1 MFGGHWFN
9 ISGDTVHLIC
19 HFTSKDYA
27 IEKSRDFTGSSS
39 SFQCHLSLMALGIG
53 DTIFLIYLI
62 ISQDNMIKESCD
74 FILWAS

>member
-1 MFGGHWFN
+1 MFGGHWSN
-9 ISGDTVHLIC
+9 ISGDLMHLIC

-53 DTIFLIYLI
+53 DTIF
-62 ISQDNMIKESCD
+62 
-74 FILWAS
+74 